1 MRPPVRRLVLAEK
14 FSAAR
19 RLAQILSQGK
29 TETVR
34 AEGFSYFQ
42 FSRAGDHVIIFPLR
56 GHVVEIDYPAE
67 AHDWKDTDLD
77 VLIDMEPIRHES
89 PPALHDTLR
98 RLAEGTDEVV
108 LATDYDREGELIGVE
123 ALETLRGQ
131 RPDLPARRARF
142 SATSPSE
149 ASEARPQPWNASHKA
164 NIGSLRQRRST
175 RPPSSRRPP
184 AKASAP
190 PAECSRLRICTS
202 MEKSAIRERTT
213 RCIPLPFP
221 SMKSLDGCANRPM
234 APTRRG
240 CLPSP
245 HWNPAE
251 VQFRRRTIRRCT
263 RPPLLR
269 SGGTAAGLR
278 CTTWPRADSS
288 RRSPPRA

>member
-19 RLAQILSQGK
+19 RLAQILSKGK

-131 RPDLPARRARF
+131 RPDLPARRAR
-142 SATSPSE
+142 SGIRGRPKPSSRFQ
-149 ASEARPQPWNASHKA
+149 ASEARPQPWSESREA
-164 NIGSLRQRRST
+164 NIGSLRRRRST
-175 RPPSSRRPP
+175 RPLSSRRPP
-184 AKASAP
+184 ARASAP
-190 PAECSRLRICTS
+190 PAECSRLRTCTS
-202 MEKSAIRERTT
+202 TERSVIRERTT
-213 RCIPLPFP
+213 RC
-221 SMKSLDGCANRPM
+221 
-234 APTRRG
+234 
-240 CLPSP
+240 
-245 HWNPAE
+245 
-251 VQFRRRTIRRCT
+251 
-263 RPPLLR
+263 
-269 SGGTAAGLR
+269 
-278 CTTWPRADSS
+278 
-288 RRSPPRA
+288 